1 MENPTGLDDSLCLP
15 VSSRIFHFLVSL
27 LEGKPN
33 LLAIFTNISDHH
45 EPPNISQNS
54 QGLLRKTVRVCVKSS
69 PCSCLRQCGRKTK
82 RNRQLHHMYLIYI
95 SLLPPSLDSR
105 FQNQLSTTH
114 LPSITKKQK
123 DAIHWVWPLSQD
135 ASAQD
140 SNLNLS
146 SWERGKTPKPCTYCL
161 DVPGRYFNTL
171 NPTDPFFGGLTFN
184 SMD

>member
-82 RNRQLHHMYLIYI
+82 RNSQLHHMYLIYTSHFFPPI
-95 SLLPPSLDSR
+95 SRLPFS
-105 FQNQLSTTH
+105 NQLSTTH
-114 LPSITKKQK
+114 LTFYNQKNKKMPY
-123 DAIHWVWPLSQD
+123 IVC
-135 ASAQD
+135 
-140 SNLNLS
+140 
-146 SWERGKTPKPCTYCL
+146 GPCPRMPVLRIST
-161 DVPGRYFNTL
+161 
-171 NPTDPFFGGLTFN
+171 
-184 SMD
+184 